1 MMCLSV
7 LSDKCDGVE
16 PLMSK
21 SLPANGG
28 FADGR
33 WQACSHTAFYNPS
46 WRAGMGLGGAE
57 VNFSDLDVICQE
69 WLGV

>member
-7 LSDKCDGVE
+7 LSDMCDGVE

-21 SLPANGG
+21 SLPAMMVLPM
-28 FADGR
+28 ADGR
-33 WQACSHTAFYNPS
+33 RAHTQLFIIRP
-46 WRAGMGLGGAE
+46 GELGWDWGAE